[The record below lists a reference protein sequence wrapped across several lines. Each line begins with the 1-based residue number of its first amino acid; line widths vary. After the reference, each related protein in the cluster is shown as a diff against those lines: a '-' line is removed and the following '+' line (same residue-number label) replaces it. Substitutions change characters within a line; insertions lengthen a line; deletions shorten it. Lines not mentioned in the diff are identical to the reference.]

1 MFIVEDLNQNQEM
14 VIDFKDLHR
23 QTTLNGERLLS
34 FTLFNT
40 TRNEH
45 SYTMVLEES
54 YIYFYGE
61 QYVIKNTSERNF
73 GKNGKLKLVKCVQK
87 FYADMANS
95 QYMGVIGEKFTGRMN
110 IVTFFGELF
119 NGTLYQNKYELIGEF
134 PINAADFE
142 NLGRESRSSML
153 AKGLERYEVEI
164 INENDRLTI
173 KNRVGEQTDFQFRY
187 SFNIKSISR
196 DVDTT
201 NLATRITGYGKDGLK
216 RVYNSPNQARFGVI
230 EAKTIE
236 DDRFTNP
243 ASLDAY
249 LKQNLQDVP
258 YVTVTIEYR
267 DLRKSGYRDV
277 AKVGNHVFLIYEPL
291 NLDLD
296 TRITQI
302 DEYYDHDLEP
312 YDTHVT
318 FSNNPVS
325 WADVMLGEM
334 EKTLRGIVNTDGLVK
349 YDAMNAFLKNAA
361 VAINNTF
368 TEVQYPVNGGI
379 TLVDKNN
386 PNRVIRL
393 TSDGIGVSNDAG
405 QTYRTAI
412 TGDGVA
418 AERIYGKLISGTQ
431 LRTSNTSN
439 YVSLDSQYMRL
450 YQNNIVRMYHGYY
463 QTSNGIQPTIIL
475 GSDSNNVES
484 GSLMIYQFD
493 DNDVN
498 SRAAGISMVNGRDG
512 DGSLHY
518 SGTLYMTIDGKVTL
532 TGDKSVS
539 LSSGGDA
546 NVYHRGDFNLVKD
559 GFIYASFQKNYDDV
573 DLFLNGVRLRYNPN
587 YAGEPGFPA
596 LQIISKA
603 ADGSTVFKNIKAG
616 GYYGSYVDVS
626 NGAVGRVTAKNMTAQ
641 QTIDCNRLITND
653 LINNSLST
661 LKTNI
666 LSMDDSAFDEVMS
679 WQLKSYNLISEVE
692 EIEKYNASLT
702 EEDIANGATL
712 KSVEDL
718 EKRFGLVLP
727 AKGDKQGVNVYSMA
741 TKNARAFQVH
751 VKKTDERI
759 KELEEQNKLILE
771 QNKILMEQNEI
782 SIKRLESLEAKV
794 G

>member
-1 MFIVEDLNQNQEM
+1 LLIVEDLNQYQEM
-14 VIDFKDLHR
+14 VSDFKDLHR
-23 QTTLNGERLLS
+23 QTTLNGERILS
-34 FTLFNT
+34 FTVFNT
-40 TRNEH
+40 PKNNH
-45 SYTMVLEES
+45 SYPMVAEES

-73 GKNGKLKLVKCVQK
+73 GKSGKMKLVKCVQK

-95 QYMGVIGEKFTGRMN
+95 QYMGVNGEKFTGRMN

-119 NGTLYQNKYELIGEF
+119 NGTPYQNKYELIGDF
-134 PINAADFE
+134 PITTADFE

-173 KNRVGEQTDFQFRY
+173 KYRVGEQTDFQFRY
-187 SFNIKSISR
+187 GFNIKSISR

-216 RVYNSPNQARFGVI
+216 RVYNSPNQVKFGVI

-258 YVTVTIEYR
+258 YVTVTIEHR

-277 AKVGNHVFLIYEPL
+277 VKVGNHVFLIYEPM

-302 DEYYDHDLEP
+302 DEYYDHKLEP

-318 FSNNPVS
+318 FSNNPLS

-386 PNRVIRL
+386 SNRIIRL
-393 TSDGIGVSNDAG
+393 TSDGIGVSNDGG

-418 AERIYGKLISGTQ
+418 AERIFGKLISGTQ

-439 YVSLDSQYMRL
+439 YVSLDSQFMRL

-475 GSDSNNVES
+475 GSDSSNVES

-493 DNDVN
+493 ENDVN
-498 SRAAGISMVNGRDG
+498 SRAAGISMVNGRNG
-512 DGSLHY
+512 DGSLHN
-518 SGTLYMTIDGKVTL
+518 SGTLYMTIDGKVSL

-539 LSSGGDA
+539 LSSSGD
-546 NVYHRGDFNLVKD
+546 VTIYHRGDFNIAKD
-559 GFIYASFQKNYDDV
+559 GWVYASFQKNYDDV
-573 DLFLNGVRLRYNPN
+573 DLFLNGVRLRYNPS

-596 LQIISKA
+596 LQIIAKA
-603 ADGSTVFKNIKAG
+603 SDGSTIYKNVKAG

-666 LSMDDSAFDEVMS
+666 LSMDESAFDEVMS
-679 WQLKSYNLISEVE
+679 WQLKSYNLITEVE
-692 EIEKYNASLT
+692 EIERYNTSLT
-702 EEDIANGATL
+702 EEDIANGAVF
-712 KSVEDL
+712 KSIEDL
-718 EKRFGLVLP
+718 ERRFGLVLP

-751 VKKTDERI
+751 VKRNEERHQKNEERI
-759 KELEEQNKLILE
+759 NKLEEQNALLLE
-771 QNKILMEQNEI
+771 
-782 SIKRLESLEAKV
+782 RLSTLEAKLN